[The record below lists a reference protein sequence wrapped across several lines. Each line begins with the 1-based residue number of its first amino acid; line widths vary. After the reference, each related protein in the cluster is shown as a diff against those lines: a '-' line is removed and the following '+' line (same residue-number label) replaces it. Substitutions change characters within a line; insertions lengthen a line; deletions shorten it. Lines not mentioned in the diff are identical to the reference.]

1 MGEQLDT
8 RVTIL
13 RPQIG
18 DDGLSR
24 TLTGWEEHATLWAS
38 FGETPGAESA
48 AAGQIETRRGARLRL
63 RASRLAR
70 QITAADRV
78 RARGQL
84 WDIRGICA
92 PDAGRGL
99 IELSLA
105 AIMIGKAAG

>member
-24 TLTGWEEHATLWAS
+24 SRTGWEELATLWAS
-38 FGETPGAESA
+38 LREILGDESA
-48 AAGQIETRRGARLRL
+48 AAGQIETRRSARLRL

-84 WDIRGICA
+84 WEIRGICA
-92 PDAGRGL
+92 PGAGRGL

-105 AIMIGKAAG
+105 AVPNGKAAG